1 MSELSEPSDME
12 LLRAYACDA
21 RDESFAPLMN
31 RHRDWIFAAARR
43 RLRDDHLADDVTQA
57 VFVLL
62 AEKASKLAGKK
73 HNSLTAWLFHVMHFA
88 CARTLRS
95 RSRREKHEREKP
107 FESRDMPP
115 PIDDVLLLLLE
126 DTIAQLPPIDRDAIV
141 RRFYQQQ
148 DFAGI
153 GVALNITPEAARKRL
168 TRALANIRT
177 LMLRDNV
184 EAIPD
189 ELLSVMGEDA
199 KPQAAE
205 AKVEPKRIWSLAKG
219 TMDMVEQSQTMEFSV
234 MSAEFYVSDVEANL
248 DFFEKL
254 GFRPRWSE
262 SPDAMGRLPRAS
274 LAAGAARIW
283 LRRASETDNTRP
295 SPGVA
300 MYFWIEGGADA
311 LTAHR
316 AAIAAQGVTVS
327 PFFDDHTLRN
337 FTVTTPDGYRIGF
350 FTSYR

>member
-1 MSELSEPSDME
+1 MSESFEPSDIE

-21 RDESFAPLMN
+21 CDEAFAHLVK

-62 AEKASKLAGKK
+62 AEKALKLAKK
-73 HNSLTAWLFHVMHFA
+73 KRNSLTAWLFHVMHFA

-95 RSRREKHEREKP
+95 RSRREQHERQAP
-107 FESRDMPP
+107 TQSRNAVP
-115 PIDDVLLLLLE
+115 PIEDALLLLLE
-126 DTIAQLPPIDRDAIV
+126 DTIAQLPPIDREAIV
-141 RRFYQQQ
+141 RRFYQHQ

-153 GVALNITPEAARKRL
+153 GAALNITAEAARKRI
-168 TRALANIRT
+168 TRALTNIRS

-189 ELLSVMGEDA
+189 ELLSAMGDDA
-199 KPQAAE
+199 NPQATE
-205 AKVEPKRIWSLAKG
+205 AQVESKRIQSLAKG
-219 TMDMVEQSQTMEFSV
+219 TMAMVEQSQTMEFSV

-254 GFRPRWSE
+254 GFRRRWSE
-262 SPDAMGRLPRAS
+262 SPDAMRRLPRAS

-300 MYFWIEGGADA
+300 MFFWIEGGADA
-311 LTAHR
+311 LAAHR
-316 AAIAAQGVTVS
+316 SAIAAQGVTVS

-337 FTVTTPDGYRIGF
+337 FTVTAPDGYRIGF